1 MKPACTV
8 SVKMQPMI
16 DDSISTDYLKLEPS
30 WRVLLLLLLA
40 AVVVVVV
47 VVAQRAGY

>member
-30 WRVLLLLLLA
+30 WRVLSLLLA